1 MESDAIVLNT
11 TDHGESDL
19 IVTLFCHNAGRL
31 SAIAKG
37 AKKSKKRF
45 VNKLEFFTYLQVTY
59 QQKNDRAL
67 AFLSEAEIY
76 TSFPNIRYHLD
87 LYGIAS
93 IIREFLL
100 LGIKEGEAD
109 LNIFRLSL
117 WAFHRLDSKKNPRQV
132 LVLFLIHFFNYIGYR
147 PDFHTCASCNRKVH
161 PRDRYRF
168 ISASGQLLCSGCN
181 QHSRPGRPL
190 SYGTIKMIQ
199 NCQNQPLE
207 RLHRLKFSGAIL
219 SESLQ
224 LLHNFGRQI
233 FQREIIS
240 WQILEQ
246 QNLGFDTY
254 SPLHKGL

>member
-1 MESDAIVLNT
+1 MESDAIVLDT

-19 IVTLFCHNAGRL
+19 IVTLFSHDSGRL

-45 VNKLEFFTYLQVTY
+45 VNKLEIFTYLQIHY
-59 QQKNDRAL
+59 QQKNERAL
-67 AFLSEAEIY
+67 AFLSEAEIH
-76 TSFPNIRYHLD
+76 TAFPNIRFNLN
-87 LYGIAS
+87 LYGVAS

-100 LGIKEGEAD
+100 LGVKDGEPDA
-109 LNIFRLSL
+109 NIFRLSL
-117 WAFHRLDSKKNPRQV
+117 WAFHRLDSKADERQV

-147 PDFHTCASCNRKVH
+147 PDFGTCVSCNQKIS
-161 PRDRYRF
+161 PSNSYRF
-168 ISASGQLLCSGCN
+168 NSASGQLLCSNCN
-181 QHSRPGRPL
+181 KHGKTGRPL
-190 SYGTIKMIQ
+190 SYGTIKIIQ
-199 NCQNQPLE
+199 NSQDQPLE
-207 RLHRLKFSGAIL
+207 RLHRLKFSGSIL

-246 QNLGFDTY
+246 QSKIFGIT
-254 SPLHKGL
+254 

>member
-1 MESDAIVLNT
+1 MESDAIVLDT
-11 TDHGESDL
+11 IDHGESDL
-19 IVTLFCHNAGRL
+19 IVTLFSHDSGKL

-45 VNKLEFFTYLQVTY
+45 VNKLEIFTYLQVHY

-87 LYGIAS
+87 LYSIAS
-93 IIREFLL
+93 IIQEFLL
-100 LGIKEGEAD
+100 LGVKDGEPD
-109 LNIFRLSL
+109 TNLFRLSL
-117 WAFHRLDSKKNPRQV
+117 WAFHRLDNKEDARQV
-132 LVLFLIHFFNYIGYR
+132 LVLFLIHFFNFIGYR
-147 PDFHTCASCNRKVH
+147 PDFHTCTSCNKDVN
-161 PRDRYRF
+161 PNNTYRF
-168 ISASGQLLCSGCN
+168 NSASGQLLCSNCS
-181 QHSRPGRPL
+181 QHTRTGRPL
-190 SYGTIKMIQ
+190 SYGTIKIIQ
-199 NCQNQPLE
+199 NSQDQPLE
-207 RLHRLKFSGAIL
+207 RLHRLKFSGSIL

-246 QNLGFDTY
+246 KNKNFSSY
-254 SPLHKGL
+254 SPFL

>member
-1 MESDAIVLNT
+1 MESDAIVLDT

-19 IVTLFCHNAGRL
+19 IVTLFTKNSGRL

-45 VNKLEFFTYLQVTY
+45 VNKLEIFTYLQIHY
-59 QQKNDRAL
+59 QQKNERAL
-67 AFLSEAEIY
+67 AFLSEAEIH
-76 TSFPNIRYHLD
+76 TSFVNIRHHIN

-100 LGIKEGEAD
+100 LGVKEGEPD
-109 LNIFRLSL
+109 INIFRLSL
-117 WAFHRLDSKKNPRQV
+117 WAFHRLDSKEEPRQV
-132 LVLFLIHFFNYIGYR
+132 LVLFLIQFFNYIGYR
-147 PDFHTCASCNRKVH
+147 PDFQTCSSCSKEVN
-161 PRDRYRF
+161 PSNTYRF
-168 ISASGQLLCSGCN
+168 NGASGQLLCSNCSS
-181 QHSRPGRPL
+181 HSRTGRPL
-190 SYGTIKMIQ
+190 SYGTIKIIQ
-199 NCQNQPLE
+199 NSQDQPLE

-224 LLHNFGRQI
+224 LLHNYGRQI

-246 QNLGFDTY
+246 HKTAFSCH
-254 SPLHKGL
+254 SPFL

>member
-1 MESDAIVLNT
+1 MESDAIVLDT

-19 IVTLFCHNAGRL
+19 IVTLFSHDSGRL

-45 VNKLEFFTYLQVTY
+45 VNKLEIFTYLQIHY
-59 QQKNDRAL
+59 QQKNERAL
-67 AFLSEAEIY
+67 AFLSEAEIH
-76 TSFPNIRYHLD
+76 TAFPNIRFNLN
-87 LYGIAS
+87 LYGVAS

-100 LGIKEGEAD
+100 LGVKDGEPDA
-109 LNIFRLSL
+109 NIFRLSL
-117 WAFHRLDSKKNPRQV
+117 WAFHRLDSKADERQV

-147 PDFHTCASCNRKVH
+147 PDFGTCVSCNQKIS
-161 PRDRYRF
+161 PSNSYRF
-168 ISASGQLLCSGCN
+168 NSASGQLLCSNCN
-181 QHSRPGRPL
+181 KHGKTGRPL
-190 SYGTIKMIQ
+190 SYGTIKIIQ
-199 NCQNQPLE
+199 NSQDQPLE
-207 RLHRLKFSGAIL
+207 RLHRLKFSGPIL

-246 QNLGFDTY
+246 QSKIFGTY
-254 SPLHKGL
+254 